1 MSKAM
6 SKAALERLVTPEELA
21 ETLGIEVET
30 LYKWRL
36 RGYGPKG
43 FRIGKYL
50 RWRPSVVDVAP
61 GAGGHRRGLTSCLS
75 S

>member
-1 MSKAM
+1 MAKAM

-36 RGYGPKG
+36 RGYGPEG
-43 FRIGKYL
+43 IRIGKYL
-50 RWRPSVVDVAP
+50 RYRPSAVEAFLREREADSKVA
-61 GAGGHRRGLTSCLS
+61 
-75 S
+75 